1 VRKRALRQP
10 GLQEWWCVLAVSS
23 CEVKEPCSCAKPQAI
38 PGPDSGAVPWLIS
51 ALFAV
56 CMACLIASLMLFI
69 HDINQSLAAL
79 KLELE
84 VEGLA
89 DV

>member
-1 VRKRALRQP
+1 MDLLKL
-10 GLQEWWCVLAVSS
+10 
-23 CEVKEPCSCAKPQAI
+23 I
-38 PGPDSGAVPWLIS
+38 PHAS
-51 ALFAV
+51 
-56 CMACLIASLMLFI
+56 LIAFM

-84 VEGLA
+84 MEGLA

>member
-1 VRKRALRQP
+1 MLIIVIFLTALWQ
-10 GLQEWWCVLAVSS
+10 LEIA
-23 CEVKEPCSCAKPQAI
+23 
-38 PGPDSGAVPWLIS
+38 WLIS
-51 ALFAV
+51 ALFVV
-56 CMACLIASLMLFI
+56 CMASLIASLMLFI

-84 VEGLA
+84 MEGLA